1 MQRFRPFVGLVAVLV
16 AGSTLAACGSS
27 GGGGSNGGG
36 GAETITL
43 YSGQHEQT
51 TAALV
56 KAFTAESG
64 IKVKV
69 RSDDEAS
76 LANQLIQEGSDTPA
90 DVFFAENPPALNIL
104 DEDHLLAK
112 TDTATLAKVDA
123 KYSPTS
129 GDCSARRRRTWPYS
143 PRRRRSGT

>member
-1 MQRFRPFVGLVAVLV
+1 MYRWLGGALGAALIL
-16 AGSTLAACGSS
+16 TTAACGSS
-27 GGGGSNGGG
+27 SKPSTSASTGGSSALDGD
-36 GAETITL
+36 ITL
-43 YSGQHEQT
+43 YSGQHEET
-51 TAALV
+51 VSVLV
-56 KAFTAESG
+56 SAFEAESG

-112 TDTATLAKVDA
+112 TAPATLAKVDTQ
-123 KYSPTS
+123 YSPTS
-129 GDCSARRRRTWPYS
+129 GDWV
-143 PRRRRSGT
+143 